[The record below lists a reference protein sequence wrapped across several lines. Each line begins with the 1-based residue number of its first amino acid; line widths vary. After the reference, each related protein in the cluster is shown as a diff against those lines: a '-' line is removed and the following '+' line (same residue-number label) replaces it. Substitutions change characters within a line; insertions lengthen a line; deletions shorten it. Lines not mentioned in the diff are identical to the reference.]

1 MSSIDEMEGAKQVA
15 LRCPQCETSNLP
27 QRKFCG
33 KCGASLWETCLR
45 CGNLGPAAESYCPIC
60 GTNLGEVAAEQQ
72 ESLEADFRKVAELH
86 AACCFDDALVLL
98 VPISKR
104 THPRLAEQAL
114 RAGQLIRELVAER
127 DRRRT
132 EAEIASQR
140 ARKSFD
146 ACDFDGAAEIL
157 AQIPSPLRNEA
168 TAQLDAQVAARRQE
182 IAALTE
188 EVRAAVREKR
198 ILDLASRIDRL
209 LALKP
214 DHPVGGELA
223 EKVQR
228 HLLSAAEKHLA
239 EHRYDEA
246 HRLLVRIP
254 LPVRTPT
261 AEELHRR
268 VAELAWLAWDLR
280 NAPVI
285 DATLVSVAKRL
296 RLLAPGDPQAV
307 KLSTE
312 LQRRTK
318 LAESKQ
324 RARPQPW
331 ARPPQQTALGVP
343 VEWLSGFR
351 RLGRA
356 ETLEQP
362 ELLQQA
368 GRLAVACG
376 LALTALGEAAM
387 PINLFSSGNPGV
399 LKWVG
404 GLVRSWSDR
413 PGWGIDLGPSG
424 LKAVQLA
431 WDQDQQQAVIRAVA
445 LIEHAKPL
453 SHAANEAE
461 ERKLIEETLAKF
473 VDGQETKSTQV
484 CLGIPGR
491 MSLMLPVELPPI
503 ESAKLPKLI
512 EYEAR
517 CEFPIPLE
525 QLAWDFQLFPPLPV
539 GSHGSAEAEGRDGQR
554 ALLIGAK
561 HAATQRFLEP
571 CERLGLRVDA
581 IQTDVVGLH
590 NLLVHE
596 HFPDDENGSPPAEG
610 AVAAIDVGCDATNIV
625 VSSPYSLWSHA
636 CGVAGQTFTRALV
649 KDLKFGI
656 AQAEQQK
663 RAPESAGRL
672 SDLFEA
678 WSPVFQDLLRDLRDS
693 LATYAEAAPDGPVR
707 QIIGLGGGF
716 ALHGLLRGLR
726 CGR

>member
-1 MSSIDEMEGAKQVA
+1 
-15 LRCPQCETSNLP
+15 
-27 QRKFCG
+27 
-33 KCGASLWETCLR
+33 
-45 CGNLGPAAESYCPIC
+45 LGPAAESFCPVC
-60 GTNLGEVAAEQQ
+60 GSSLGEVAAEQQ
-72 ESLEADFRKVAELH
+72 ERLEADFRKVAELH

-127 DRRRT
+127 DRRRA

-146 ACDFDGAAEIL
+146 AYDFDGAAEIL
-157 AQIPSPLRNEA
+157 AQVPSPLRSEA
-168 TAQLDAQVAARRQE
+168 TVKLDAQVAARRQE

-198 ILDLASRIDRL
+198 ILDLASSIDRL

-214 DHPVGGELA
+214 DHPVGGKLA

-228 HLLSAAEKHLA
+228 HLLDAAEKHLA
-239 EHRYDEA
+239 EHRYDDA
-246 HRLLVRIP
+246 QRLLERIP
-254 LPVRTPT
+254 LPVRTPR
-261 AEELHRR
+261 AKELHRQ
-268 VAELAWLAWDLR
+268 VGELAWLAWDLR
-280 NAPVI
+280 SAPFV
-285 DATLVSVAKRL
+285 DATLLSVAKRL
-296 RLLAPGDPQAV
+296 QALAPKDARAV
-307 KLSTE
+307 KLSSE

-318 LAESKQ
+318 LAESKP
-324 RARPQPW
+324 RGKPQPW
-331 ARPPQQTALGVP
+331 ARPPQATALGVP
-343 VEWLSGFR
+343 IEWLSGFR
-351 RLGRA
+351 RLGRV
-356 ETLEQP
+356 ETLEQS
-362 ELLQQA
+362 ETLQQT
-368 GRLAVACG
+368 GRFAVACG

-404 GLVRSWSDR
+404 GLVRSWRDQ

-431 WDQDQQQAVIRAVA
+431 WDQNQQQAVIQAVA

-453 SHAANEAE
+453 SHAANEDE
-461 ERKLIEETLAKF
+461 EKKLIEETLEKF
-473 VDGQETKSTQV
+473 LDSHQTKSTQV

-491 MSLMLPVELPPI
+491 MSLMVSLELPPM
-503 ESAKLPKLI
+503 EPAKLPKLV

-517 CEFPIPLE
+517 SEFPIPLE
-525 QLAWDFQLFPPLPV
+525 QLAWDFQVFQHLPAD
-539 GSHGSAEAEGRDGQR
+539 SNGSAKAEVQDGQR
-554 ALLIGAK
+554 ALLVGAR
-561 HAATQRFLEP
+561 HTATQRFLEP

-581 IQTDVVGLH
+581 IQTDVIGLH
-590 NLLVHE
+590 NLLVYE
-596 HFPDDENGSPPAEG
+596 HFPDDDNPLPPAQN

-636 CGVAGQTFTRALV
+636 CGVGGQTFTRALV

-663 RAPESAGRL
+663 RTPESAERL

-678 WSPVFQDLLRDLRDS
+678 WSPVFQDLLRETRDS
-693 LATYAEAAPDGPVR
+693 LATYAQTIPDYPVR